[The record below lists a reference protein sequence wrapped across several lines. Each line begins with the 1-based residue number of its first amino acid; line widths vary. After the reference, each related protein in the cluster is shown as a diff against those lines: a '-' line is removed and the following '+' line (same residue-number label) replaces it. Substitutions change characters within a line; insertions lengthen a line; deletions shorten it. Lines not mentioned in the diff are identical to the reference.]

1 VVLKWQHEGYCQVI
15 LTQDWAEQLFCLTIE
30 LTGNAAPGEL
40 VAPKAK
46 SVTGASGP
54 VQRFVRPHDCEL
66 SETHA
71 PIR

>member
-1 VVLKWQHEGYCQVI
+1 MVQVRNI
-15 LTQDWAEQLFCLTIE
+15 PVTSGLASLRSITIE

-40 VAPKAK
+40 VALKAK

-54 VQRFVRPHDCEL
+54 VQRFVRAHDCEL